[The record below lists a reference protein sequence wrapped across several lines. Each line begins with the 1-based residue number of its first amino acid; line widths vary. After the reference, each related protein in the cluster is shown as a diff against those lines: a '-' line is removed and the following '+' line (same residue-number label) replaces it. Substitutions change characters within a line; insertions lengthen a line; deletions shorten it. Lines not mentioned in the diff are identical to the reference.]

1 MVRSQ
6 FSYPSFTFED
16 LTTLQNGERKLTTWL
31 RTYQRKPLVLLEY
44 TVNLLHYLVKR
55 CLIVQN
61 SRLEGYES
69 GESQGIIK
77 TRGKATHLKRS
88 CQVAVVEVSLELPAS
103 AVPFLRLREIGT
115 ISVEGESCTLRFF
128 AFLTSDSGSEV

>member
-55 CLIVQN
+55 CFIVQN

-69 GESQGIIK
+69 GESQRIIK
-77 TRGKATHLKRS
+77 T
-88 CQVAVVEVSLELPAS
+88 
-103 AVPFLRLREIGT
+103 
-115 ISVEGESCTLRFF
+115 
-128 AFLTSDSGSEV
+128 